1 VKYGSQANNTLCAFE
16 GDGFGEPHDVG
27 SNALARPGCNNNFN
41 LWSAGTRLQYDFTKT
56 LYFGVEFLYQHLDT
70 ATQSNGVLHNTQLNP
85 PSNDLF
91 AVNQVGLP
99 GATQITDQNV
109 LSVTARIHK
118 DFLP

>member
-1 VKYGSQANNTLCAFE
+1 L
-16 GDGFGEPHDVG
+16 
-27 SNALARPGCNNNFN
+27 ALAHPGCNNNFN
-41 LWSAGTRLQYDFTKT
+41 LWSTGTRLQYDFTKT
-56 LYFGVEFLYQHLDT
+56 LYFGVEFLYQHLDS
-70 ATQSNGVLHNTQLNP
+70 ASQSGGVLHNTQLNP

-91 AVNQVGLP
+91 AANQVGAG